1 MNSSFDFTRKKIL
14 VTGASSG
21 IGRATAI
28 MCASFGA
35 DVFISGRNKD
45 RLNECKNE
53 CDKQKEKTMIIP
65 CEQSSYAEIEK
76 LVTELPKLNGVVLN
90 AGISKIIPVK
100 FIKQSDIENVFSVN
114 TQAQILIFNELLRQ
128 KKLEAGA
135 SVVFTASMAALG
147 EIAIG
152 TSLYAASKSAICA
165 FSKNAALELSGKRIR
180 CNTVCPGMVE
190 TSLTDALHS
199 LESNSDDNLKKYPLG
214 RYGKPDDI
222 ANAIVFLLSD
232 ASSWI
237 TGIDLVIDGGLHLKR

>member
-1 MNSSFDFTRKKIL
+1 MNNLFDFTGKKIL

-28 MCASFGA
+28 MCASLGA
-35 DVFISGRNKD
+35 DVFITGRNKD

-53 CDKQKEKTMIIP
+53 CNKLTEKTMVIP
-65 CEQSSYAEIEK
+65 CELSNHSEIEN
-76 LVTELPKLNGVVLN
+76 LVTQLPKLNGVVLN
-90 AGISKIIPVK
+90 AGISKVIPVK
-100 FIKQSDIENVFSVN
+100 FIKQTDIEDVFSVN
-114 TQAQILIFNELLRQ
+114 MQAQILMFNELLRQ
-128 KKLEAGA
+128 KKFDADS

-152 TSLYAASKSAICA
+152 TSLYAASKSALCA
-165 FSKNAALELSGKRIR
+165 FSKNVALELAGKRIR

-199 LESNSDDNLKKYPLG
+199 FESASDDNLKKYPLG
-214 RYGKPDDI
+214 RYGRPYDI
-222 ANAIVFLLSD
+222 ANAIAFLLSD

-237 TGIDLVIDGGLHLKR
+237 TGVDLVIDGGLHLKR